1 MTTHANDVLVDTEWL
16 AERLDDDSIRI
27 VEVDEDPSRY
37 SSRHVPG
44 AIGLDWRHDLQD
56 RVRRDLLGPE
66 AFAEL
71 VGSRGISREHTVG
84 LYGDRHNWF
93 AAYAFWYFRYYGH
106 DSIRLLDGGRD
117 RWIAERRPTTSDPVA
132 YPRLDYAPAAGDE
145 SIRARRD
152 EVEAAIGTATR
163 LVDVRTPLEF
173 SGELIAMTGYE
184 QEGAQ
189 RGGHIP
195 GAVLVQWSDAVA
207 EDGTILPAES
217 LRRLYE
223 GAGVIGA
230 GAPVIAYCRIGERSA
245 HTWFVLSELLGVPDV
260 KNYDGSWAEWGNL
273 IGVPIETG
281 T

>member
-71 VGSRGISREHTVG
+71 VGSRGISREHTVV

>member
-1 MTTHANDVLVDTEWL
+1 LTTHANDVLVDTEWL

-71 VGSRGISREHTVG
+71 VGSRGISREHTVV